1 MKDLQIGDILFL
13 DSGSIF
19 NKITKV
25 ISRFRYGHVAL
36 VVEGQLVVDIKAGQR
51 MKVIPL
57 KELKVE
63 KFTVKRMKIPLD
75 DKQSRNMVK
84 YTKNILINPPKYDYM
99 SIFRLMLK
107 YSGFKTS
114 RKSYDIKRLYCS
126 EFVDYIYSKTGID
139 LLKEQYSLVGIDD
152 LFNSEKLETVFEGF
166 GLNDLLETP
175 RKEEV

>member
-1 MKDLQIGDILFL
+1 MKDLQIGDVLFL

-25 ISRFRYGHVAL
+25 ISRFKYGHVAL
-36 VVEGQLVVDIKAGQR
+36 VVEGSLVVDIKAGQR

-57 KELKVE
+57 EELKVE
-63 KFTVKRMKIPLD
+63 NFTVKRLKIPLD
-75 DKQSRNMVK
+75 SKQSRNMVK
-84 YTKNILINPPKYDYM
+84 YTNNILINPPKYDYM

-126 EFVDYIYSKTGID
+126 EFVDYIYSKAGID

-166 GLNDLLETP
+166 SLNDLLEASGE
-175 RKEEV
+175 EEV